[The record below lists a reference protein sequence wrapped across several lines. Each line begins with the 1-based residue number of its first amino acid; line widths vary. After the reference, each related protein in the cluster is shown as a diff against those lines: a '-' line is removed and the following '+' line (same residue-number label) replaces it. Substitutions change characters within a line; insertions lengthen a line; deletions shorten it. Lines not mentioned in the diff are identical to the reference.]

1 MEMKSKTYYKQL
13 CRNYF
18 DATLT
23 AAQER
28 QLQLFLAQ
36 TDEPEFD
43 EIKAVMGYFACGKAL
58 HKSRNAFSVRPAGRW
73 LMTAAAAIVAAAV
86 VLTGLGMRKTP
97 DKQLAMMENTLTD
110 FFSSR
115 ADVEED
121 LSGLL
126 TIEP

>member
-43 EIKAVMGYFACGKAL
+43 EIKAVMGCFACGKAL
-58 HKSRNAFSVRPAGRW
+58 RRRANFSTRPAGRW
-73 LMTAAAAIVAAAV
+73 LMVAAAAVAAAV
-86 VLTGLGMRKTP
+86 VVTGLSIRKTP
-97 DKQLAMMENTLTD
+97 DKQLSMMEKTLNEI
-110 FFSSR
+110 FSSR
-115 ADVEED
+115 TDVAED

-126 TIEP
+126 TMEP

>member
-43 EIKAVMGYFACGKAL
+43 EIKAVMGYFAFGKAL
-58 HKSRNAFSVRPAGRW
+58 HKSTNAFWVRPAGRW

>member
-36 TDEPEFD
+36 TYEPEFD

-58 HKSRNAFSVRPAGRW
+58 RRRANFSTRPAGRW
-73 LMTAAAAIVAAAV
+73 LMVAAAAVAAAV
-86 VLTGLGMRKTP
+86 VVTGLSIRKTP
-97 DKQLAMMENTLTD
+97 DKQLSMMEKTLNEI
-110 FFSSR
+110 FSSR
-115 ADVEED
+115 TDVAED

-126 TIEP
+126 TMEP